1 MQGDFARTFEGRLA
15 ALSRA
20 NDAISLEGSVDLV
33 RLLNQELIGSCGDL
47 SRFSLN
53 GPTVAIRRDSAFALG
68 LLFRELACN
77 AAQHG
82 SLSLPEGRVE
92 VRWHLE
98 NEMLGLIWTET
109 GGPLVQ
115 RPPSHGVGN
124 FLIKHTAAKLD
135 GTANLLYMP
144 SGFRCE
150 LRVSLSACWPKR
162 RAAILLAGKDLGSAS
177 ASRHGLGRTG

>member
-20 NDAISLEGSVDLV
+20 NNAISLEGSVDLV
-33 RLLNQELIGSCGDL
+33 GLLSQELIGRCGDL
-47 SRFSLN
+47 SRFTLK
-53 GPTVAIRRDSAFALG
+53 GPTVVIRRDSAFALA

-82 SLSLPEGRVE
+82 SLSCPEGRVE
-92 VRWHLE
+92 VDWHVE
-98 NEMLGLIWTET
+98 NEMLGLTWAET

-115 RPPSHGVGN
+115 RPLAHGVGN
-124 FLIKHTAAKLD
+124 FLIKHAAAKLD

-162 RAAILLAGKDLGSAS
+162 RAAMFLAGKDHRSGSFT
-177 ASRHGLGRTG
+177 RNGLGRMG